1 MYLLDS
7 IQEALRDLGKISKQ
21 EVVKKEG
28 DLYIAVNVITN
39 ESRILSNDYQLI
51 ESMRGNQ
58 KTGQKRILK
67 G

>member
-1 MYLLDS
+1 MYLLDDV
-7 IQEALRDLGKISKQ
+7 QQALRNLGKISKQ

-39 ESRILSNDYQLI
+39 ESRILSEENQLI
-51 ESMRGNQ
+51 ESISGHQ
-58 KTGQKRILK
+58 KVTQKRVLK